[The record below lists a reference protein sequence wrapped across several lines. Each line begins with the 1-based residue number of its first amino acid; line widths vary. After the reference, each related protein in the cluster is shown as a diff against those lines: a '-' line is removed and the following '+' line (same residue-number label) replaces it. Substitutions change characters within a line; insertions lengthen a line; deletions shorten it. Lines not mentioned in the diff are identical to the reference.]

1 MRLSDILR
9 DDAGALACGLVF
21 VFTLAIFWFSPVH
34 QITDSNYSMLLSQSL
49 INHHS
54 FVLDSYNIP
63 RLAPE
68 YHDHTWKNGHIHQI
82 ELVAGQLYYY
92 MPPGS
97 SVLSVPY
104 VALLNSFGVSAVNAD
119 GSYNPEGEMKIETS
133 LAALLMAALAVFFF
147 FTSRLMLPTSWSG
160 ILALGGALGTQVWST
175 ASRALWADTW
185 GMLLLGI
192 VVYMLLA
199 HEVGRRR
206 INPIVLATL
215 LSWMYFVRP
224 TYAVPILAITAYL
237 FIFHR
242 NLLWRFLGTS
252 ALWLLGFIVYSW
264 SHFRAPLPHYFMLKR
279 LSFGSFW
286 VAMAGNLVSP
296 SRGLFVYV
304 PLLFFVAYILI
315 RYWRHVRLHN
325 LVYLSLTVI
334 AGSLV
339 VVSGFEPWWAGAS
352 FGPRY
357 TAPLAPW
364 FVLLAILGVNAMLES
379 NQEQQLAGSRSS
391 LRSQLI
397 LGGLLLG
404 SSVLT
409 NAVGAIS
416 NDAWM
421 WNTIGNIDSDS
432 AKVWDLG
439 YPQLLAPILNLPLPG
454 QFPLAED
461 QIDFASPDSGR
472 FLWYGW
478 SGPESEIRWSD
489 GKTAAILFDLPR
501 LEETIL
507 EIKLAPFVVAGK
519 HSEQDVA
526 IELNGETIKNLQL
539 RDTTAATYQMVLPAR
554 LLTHRN
560 ILLLDLPDAASP
572 KSFAINTDA
581 RRLAVAVYWI
591 RFRPIE
597 RAS

>member
-1 MRLSDILR
+1 
-9 DDAGALACGLVF
+9 
-21 VFTLAIFWFSPVH
+21 
-34 QITDSNYSMLLSQSL
+34 
-49 INHHS
+49 
-54 FVLDSYNIP
+54 
-63 RLAPE
+63 
-68 YHDHTWKNGHIHQI
+68 
-82 ELVAGQLYYY
+82 
-92 MPPGS
+92 
-97 SVLSVPY
+97 
-104 VALLNSFGVSAVNAD
+104 
-119 GSYNPEGEMKIETS
+119 
-133 LAALLMAALAVFFF
+133 
-147 FTSRLMLPTSWSG
+147 
-160 ILALGGALGTQVWST
+160 
-175 ASRALWADTW
+175 LWADTW

-199 HEVGRRR
+199 HEVARRR

-242 NLLWRFLGTS
+242 NLLWRFLGTN

-264 SHFRAPLPHYFMLKR
+264 SHFRAPLPHYFMPKR

-315 RYWRHVRLHN
+315 RYWRHVRLHK

-334 AGSLV
+334 AGFLV

-357 TAPLAPW
+357 TAPLVPW

-379 NQEQQLAGSRSS
+379 NQEQHLAGSRSS

-404 SSVLT
+404 ASILT

-472 FLWYGW
+472 FLWSGW

-526 IELNGETIKNLQL
+526 MELNGETIKTMQL

-560 ILLLDLPDAASP
+560 ILRLDLPDAASP

-591 RFRPIE
+591 RFRQPL
-597 RAS
+597 SK

>member
-1 MRLSDILR
+1 MLLRRLST
-9 DDAGALACGLVF
+9 LVQPREKLF
-21 VFTLAIFWFSPVH
+21 TAVVFLTTLLLFWFSPVH

-49 INHHS
+49 IEHHS

-82 ELVAGQLYYY
+82 ELVAGHLYYY

-104 VALLNSFGVSAVNAD
+104 VALLNSFGISAVNTD
-119 GSYNPEGEMKIETS
+119 GSYNPEGETKIETS
-133 LAALLMAALAVFFF
+133 LAALLMAALAVNFF

-160 ILALGGALGTQVWST
+160 IVALGGALGTQVWST

-185 GMLLLGI
+185 GMLLLGV
-192 VVYMLLA
+192 VVYLLLG
-199 HEVGRRR
+199 HELGRRR

-215 LSWMYFVRP
+215 LSWMYFIRP
-224 TYAVPILAITAYL
+224 TYAVPILAITVYL

-242 NLLWRFLGTS
+242 NLLWRFLGAS

-264 SHFRAPLPHYFMLKR
+264 THFRAPLPHYFMPNR

-304 PLLFFVAYILI
+304 PVLFFVAYILI
-315 RYWRHVRLHN
+315 HFWQHVRFHS
-325 LVYLSLTVI
+325 LVYLSLTVV
-334 AGSLV
+334 AGFLV

-357 TAPLAPW
+357 TAPLVPW
-364 FVLLAILGVNAMLES
+364 FVLLAILGLNAMLES
-379 NQEQQLAGSRSS
+379 NEEQQLAGSRSS
-391 LRSQLI
+391 IRSQLI

-404 SSVLT
+404 SSVLS

-421 WNTIGNIDSDS
+421 WNTIGNIDSDPK
-432 AKVWDLG
+432 KVWDLG

-461 QIDFASPDSGR
+461 QIDFASADAGR

-489 GKTAAILFDLPR
+489 GKTAAILFDMPR
-501 LEETIL
+501 LEETIV
-507 EIKLAPFVVAGK
+507 EIKLAPFLVAGK

-591 RFRPIE
+591 RFRPH
-597 RAS
+597 